1 MAPECSVTE
10 TNEMEPA
17 IEHQSPRLES
27 WFKVLLS
34 SFVPMAAAFV
44 LPPAGKITMFVI
56 TGVLMV
62 TGLVMLIMH
71 ERKKG

>member
-1 MAPECSVTE
+1 MTE

-17 IEHQSPRLES
+17 IAHESPRLES

>member
-1 MAPECSVTE
+1 MTE

-17 IEHQSPRLES
+17 IEHESPRLES

-44 LPPAGKITMFVI
+44 LPHAGKITMFVI

>member
-1 MAPECSVTE
+1 MTE
-10 TNEMEPA
+10 TNEMERA
-17 IEHQSPRLES
+17 IEHESPRLEP

-34 SFVPMAAAFV
+34 SFIPVAAAFV

-56 TGVLMV
+56 TSVLMV
-62 TGLVMLIMH
+62 TGFVMLIRH

>member
-1 MAPECSVTE
+1 VTE

-17 IEHQSPRLES
+17 IEPESPRFES

-44 LPPAGKITMFVI
+44 LPPAGKITMFII

>member
-1 MAPECSVTE
+1 MTE

-17 IEHQSPRLES
+17 IEHESPRLES
-27 WFKVLLS
+27 WVKELLS

>member
-1 MAPECSVTE
+1 MTE
-10 TNEMEPA
+10 TNEMERA
-17 IEHQSPRLES
+17 IERESPRLEA

-62 TGLVMLIMH
+62 TGLVMLIMQ

>member
-1 MAPECSVTE
+1 MTE
-10 TNEMEPA
+10 MNATERAAEQATPRFEP
-17 IEHQSPRLES
+17 
-27 WFKVLLS
+27 WFKVVLAA
-34 SFVPMAAAFV
+34 FVPMMAAFV
-44 LPPAGKITMFVI
+44 LPRAAMIPMFVI

>member
-1 MAPECSVTE
+1 VVQGFA
-10 TNEMEPA
+10 
-17 IEHQSPRLES
+17 L
-27 WFKVLLS
+27 
-34 SFVPMAAAFV
+34 
-44 LPPAGKITMFVI
+44 ITMFVI

>member
-1 MAPECSVTE
+1 VTE
-10 TNEMEPA
+10 TNEMERA
-17 IEHQSPRLES
+17 IEHESPRLES

-34 SFVPMAAAFV
+34 SFVPLAAAFV

-56 TGVLMV
+56 TGVLLV
-62 TGLVMLIMH
+62 TGFVMLVRH

>member
-1 MAPECSVTE
+1 MTE

-17 IEHQSPRLES
+17 IEHESPRLES

-56 TGVLMV
+56 TGVPMV

>member
-1 MAPECSVTE
+1 MTE

-17 IEHQSPRLES
+17 VEHESPRLES

>member
-1 MAPECSVTE
+1 MTE

-17 IEHQSPRLES
+17 IERESPRLES